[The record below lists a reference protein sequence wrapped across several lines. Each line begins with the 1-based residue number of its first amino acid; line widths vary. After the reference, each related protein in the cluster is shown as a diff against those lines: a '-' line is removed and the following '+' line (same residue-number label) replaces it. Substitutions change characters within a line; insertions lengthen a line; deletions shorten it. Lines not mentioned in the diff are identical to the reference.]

1 MKKSALL
8 VATVFFLSSIYA
20 QETEKNDSTGKE
32 IEGVVV
38 FSTPYEAQKRL
49 PISYS
54 QAGDKTLRLLDYGA
68 EPTFIL
74 QRMPG
79 ISFTTDN
86 GTQFGYSNFRLR
98 GIDQNRINITVNGL
112 PLNEPEDAGT
122 YFSNFSGLLSHASS
136 VQLQRGIGLSKNGAP
151 AFAGSLDFDT
161 KNEIENRTAI
171 ELQAGSFSTF
181 RLHGETQQGNEK
193 NLFSGKINLVSTDGF
208 KYHSKNQSGSGL
220 FQWQQTGKKIQLL
233 YLLLGGINKNE
244 LSWLGVTDSAAKA
257 DFKSNGNSER
267 EKGNFSQLLQQLHI
281 KTSIGK
287 NQSFHA
293 GLFYNYT
300 KGWYGFD
307 LFNFLYIPAPGSLTE
322 YRTRSNYLGL
332 LLDYKIL
339 GKNFNISTGIYG
351 SLYRKHHHGVEQSGD
366 KLLYKNYGDKNE
378 LSPFV
383 KFIFRKNKFYF
394 FTDLQYRFAEFTYTG
409 DVALKDFNWNFFNP
423 LAGAGY
429 QINKNIYLYTSA
441 GYIKRE
447 PGRNDIFMG
456 NDNLTK
462 DNNGNSQYNDLAA
475 EKNFSVEAG
484 IRFKKENLMGIGWEG
499 RLNIYRM
506 RIMNAIDLNG
516 QIGPTGLPLHS
527 NVAKGIRSG
536 AELEFVYEFPKGWQF
551 LQSIAYA
558 PHRIMENNKNSDPV
572 LTPEWISFSEIQYD
586 QNNYTLVLQGRYQ
599 SKAFIDFGNNYS
611 LPSFATFNFIAKYH
625 IDKVVFSLRLMN
637 FSNEKACTSGQLNV
651 YGRPIY
657 MVQAPFHL
665 MGGISFTF

>member
-1 MKKSALL
+1 MKKSVLFFTSL
-8 VATVFFLSSIYA
+8 VFFVVGYA
-20 QETEKNDSTGKE
+20 QEIKNDTTAKE
-32 IEGVVV
+32 IEGVLV
-38 FSTPYEAQKRL
+38 FSSPYEAQKQL
-49 PISYS
+49 PVSYS
-54 QAGDKTLRLLDYGA
+54 QANAKTIRLLDHGT
-68 EPTFIL
+68 EPAFIL

-161 KNEIENRTAI
+161 KNSLGNRTEF

-181 RLHGETQQGNEK
+181 RFHGETQQGDEK
-193 NLFSGKINLVSTDGF
+193 NLFTGKINLVSTDGF
-208 KYHSKNQSGSGL
+208 KHHSNNRSGSGL
-220 FQWQQTGKKIQLL
+220 FQWQHNAGKTQLL
-233 YLLLGGINKNE
+233 YLLLAGINKNE
-244 LSWLGVTDSAAKA
+244 LSWLAVTDSAAKA
-257 DFKSNGNSER
+257 DFKSNGNSEK
-267 EKGNFSQLLQQLHI
+267 EDGDFSQVLQQLHI
-281 KTSIGK
+281 KTSINK

-300 KGWYGFD
+300 NGQYGFD
-307 LFNFLYIPAPGSLTE
+307 LYNFLYIPAPGSLLE

-332 LLDYKIL
+332 LLDYKIT
-339 GKNFNISTGIYG
+339 GKNFNISAGLYG
-351 SLYRKHHHGVEQSGD
+351 SLYRKHHRGVNQPGD
-366 KLLYKNYGDKNE
+366 ILLYKNYGDKNE
-378 LSPFV
+378 LSPFA

-394 FTDLQYRFAEFTYTG
+394 FTDLQYRFAAFSYTG

-429 QINKNIYLYTSA
+429 QLNKNIYLFASA
-441 GYIKRE
+441 GHIKRE

-456 NDNLTK
+456 NDNLAK
-462 DNNGNSQYNDLAA
+462 DNNGNAQFNDLAA

-484 IRFKKENLMGIGWEG
+484 VRIKKEKWEG
-499 RLNIYRM
+499 SLSIYRM
-506 RIMNAIDLNG
+506 KIMNAIDLNG

-527 NVAKGIRSG
+527 NVAKAIRAG
-536 AELEFVYEFPKGWQF
+536 AELEFVYEFPRGWQF
-551 LQSIAYA
+551 LQSLAYA
-558 PHRIMENNKNSDPV
+558 PHRIIEDNKNSDPV
-572 LTPEWISFSEIQYD
+572 LTPGWISFSEVQYD

-599 SKAFIDFGNNYS
+599 SKAFIDFGNNHE

-625 IDKVVFSLRLMN
+625 LDKVVFSLRLMN
-637 FSNEKACTSGQLNV
+637 ITNEKTYTSGQLNV
-651 YGRPIY
+651 YGKPIY
-657 MVQAPFHL
+657 LVQAPFHV
-665 MGGISFTF
+665 MGGVQIEL